1 MSSFSG
7 RCDLYD
13 HISGMG
19 GWYDK
24 KGNQLKFGEGH
35 GPCYS
40 DEYRDF
46 LAFKKATGGV
56 LHQHRKF
63 LVTPWN
69 HEEAERLCSN
79 LKIIFKTKVR
89 IKYCNQHGIIVQS
102 TSREYF

>member
-35 GPCYS
+35 GPYYS

-56 LHQHRKF
+56 LDQHRKF

-79 LKIIFKTKVR
+79 LKIVEHNTKHMHYL
-89 IKYCNQHGIIVQS
+89 KYSYLSLYNKKI
-102 TSREYF
+102 YP